1 MFLLDQKLE
10 GSGLKT
16 WAQDFDRIFCTPIPR
31 LHLLRVPEP
40 RGSPQVHQGYP
51 RVNCYL
57 RRQTQVLLLVKY
69 FF

>member
-1 MFLLDQKLE
+1 MNILITVIPMFLLDQKLE

-40 RGSPQVHQGYP
+40 RGAPIGFTP
-51 RVNCYL
+51 GAPGL
-57 RRQTQVLLLVKY
+57 P
-69 FF
+69 